1 MNRTRMLSAAAG
13 LLLPLVVAG
22 STVYAQQNQNGN
34 GQGQNGNGQ
43 GQNGNGQG
51 QNGKFTL
58 SSTPELDSVLLF
70 GTGLAGL
77 AGYALV
83 RVRASRGRRNSP

>member
-1 MNRTRMLSAAAG
+1 MNRTRMLSATAG

-22 STVYAQQNQNGN
+22 STVHAQQNQNGN
-34 GQGQNGNGQ
+34 GQGQN
-43 GQNGNGQG
+43 QNGNN
-51 QNGKFTL
+51 QNGNFNL
-58 SSTPELDSVLLF
+58 SSTPELDSILLF

-83 RVRASRGRRNSP
+83 RVRAGRGPRNSP